1 MTMPR
6 PIKALPDVLINQIA
20 AGEVVERPASI
31 AKELIENA
39 LDAGARTLRIEIRD
53 GGIALLSIADDGHG
67 IPRDELLLAL
77 TRHCTSKISSAEDL
91 EAIRTLGFRGE
102 ALASIAAVAQLT
114 LASRG
119 AEAAHGWRVES
130 LPGQRIGL
138 PEPAPRGPGT
148 TVTVR
153 GLFATLPARR
163 QFLRRPVTETL
174 VIQQLIRGLAFC
186 QPDVAFHLSFD
197 DKRHWQAPAAHD
209 ERSAAQRWR
218 AVFGAEFAR
227 DARFV
232 DARAAGMRVFGW
244 VGPASLA
251 KAQSELQLLAVNGRL
266 VRDRQ
271 VAHGVRLA
279 FGDSIPAGRHP
290 CYALHLELDPADVD
304 VNVHPGK
311 TEVRFK
317 RLREA
322 HDLVFSVVR
331 QALEDNPE
339 KRERQPDSAAEFDL
353 AEARPV
359 TGAWG
364 VAEPVAGSALR
375 AAITDARYPATSYPA
390 TTSTGPAPESPAGDR
405 WTLLGK
411 RFLVTPSTDGLQ
423 VLDLVGLLR
432 SMLIAGAS
440 SAGDLLTFPVQVPAP
455 PGASASRLLAEL
467 GESGCEFTQIG
478 PQHWALRRLP
488 AGLPATD
495 AERVVA
501 ALLAD
506 ADFAHAPRDAL
517 IRALIV
523 GLEIPSCGVP
533 VHWLEAWCARRPDLD
548 FAAHRRLLD
557 LNALAEIFERSRA

>member
-1 MTMPR
+1 MTTPR

-102 ALASIAAVAQLT
+102 ALASIAAVAQLS
-114 LASRG
+114 LASRRTD
-119 AEAAHGWRVES
+119 ADHGWRVES

-209 ERSAAQRWR
+209 EHSAAQRWR

-227 DARFV
+227 EARFV
-232 DARAAGMRVFGW
+232 DVRAAGMRVFGW
-244 VGPASLA
+244 VGPAPLA

-331 QALEDNPE
+331 QALEEIPGKSESRSEPGAVLDT
-339 KRERQPDSAAEFDL
+339 PDAM
-353 AEARPV
+353 PV

-364 VAEPVAGSALR
+364 VAEPAPSR
-375 AAITDARYPATSYPA
+375 APRAPFANQPRPAMP
-390 TTSTGPAPESPAGDR
+390 STGVALESPADDR
-405 WTLLGK
+405 WILLGQ
-411 RFLVTPSTDGLQ
+411 RFLVNSSAEGLQ
-423 VLDLVGLLR
+423 IFDLAGLLR
-432 SMLIAGAS
+432 EMLAAGAP
-440 SAGDLLTFPVQVPAP
+440 AVGERLTFPVQVPAP
-455 PGASASRLLAEL
+455 PGATLSLILAEL
-467 GESGCEFTQIG
+467 NDCGCEFTQIA

-488 AGLPATD
+488 AGLPPTD

-501 ALLAD
+501 ALLAEP
-506 ADFAHAPRDAL
+506 DFPHAPRVAL
-517 IRALIV
+517 IRALV
-523 GLEIPSCGVP
+523 RGLDIPSHGVP
-533 VHWLEAWCARRPDLD
+533 TAWLEAWIARRPDLD
-548 FAAHRRLLD
+548 FAAHRRRLG
-557 LNALAEIFERSRA
+557 LNDLAEFFDRSRS

>member
-39 LDAGARTLRIEIRD
+39 LDAGAQTLRIEIRD

-77 TRHCTSKISSAEDL
+77 TRHCTSKISCAEDL

-102 ALASIAAVAQLT
+102 ALASIAAVAQLS
-114 LASRG
+114 LASRS
-119 AEAAHGWRVES
+119 ADAAHGWRVES
-130 LPGQRIGL
+130 LPGQKVGL
-138 PEPAPRGPGT
+138 PEPTPRGPGT

-174 VIQQLIRGLAFC
+174 VIQQLVRGLAFC

-209 ERSAAQRWR
+209 ERSASQRWR

-227 DARFV
+227 EARFV

-244 VGPASLA
+244 VGPGTLA
-251 KAQSELQLLAVNGRL
+251 RAQSELQLLAVNGRL

-331 QALEDNPE
+331 QALENHSGPGENIPGRATALDPQAAGNPA
-339 KRERQPDSAAEFDL
+339 KVWAI
-353 AEARPV
+353 
-359 TGAWG
+359 
-364 VAEPVAGSALR
+364 AEPAPGRAPWSAPASPRHPNPPLPQAAQESVAG
-375 AAITDARYPATSYPA
+375 
-390 TTSTGPAPESPAGDR
+390 EV
-405 WTLLGK
+405 WTLVGQ
-411 RFLVTPSTDGLQ
+411 RFLVAPSAAGLQ
-423 VLDLVGLLR
+423 VLDLDALLR
-432 SMLIAGAS
+432 AMVA
-440 SAGDLLTFPVQVPAP
+440 AGDANAGETLIFPVQIPAP
-455 PGASASRLLAEL
+455 PGASYALALAEL
-467 GESGCEFTQIG
+467 GTHGCEFTQLA
-478 PQHWALRRLP
+478 PQQWALRRLP
-488 AGLPATD
+488 AGLPPMN

-501 ALLAD
+501 SLLAD
-506 ADFAHAPRDAL
+506 ADFPAAPRVAL
-517 IRALIV
+517 VRALIA
-523 GLEIPSCGVP
+523 GLEIPSRGVP
-533 VHWLEAWCARRPDLD
+533 MSWLDAWVARRPDLD
-548 FAAHRRLLD
+548 FARHRRLVGAA
-557 LNALAEIFERSRA
+557 ALAEFYERSR

>member
-1 MTMPR
+1 MPR
-6 PIKALPDVLINQIA
+6 PIQALPDVLINQIA

-77 TRHCTSKISSAEDL
+77 TRHCTSKISCAQDL

-102 ALASIAAVAQLT
+102 ALASIAAVAQLS
-114 LASRG
+114 LASRS
-119 AEAAHGWRVES
+119 AEAAHGWRVDS
-130 LPGQRIGL
+130 LPGQRVGL

-174 VIQQLIRGLAFC
+174 VIQQLVRGLAFC

-197 DKRHWQAPAAHD
+197 DKRHWHAPAAHD

-227 DARFV
+227 EARFV

-244 VGPASLA
+244 VGSPALA

-290 CYALHLELDPADVD
+290 CYALHLELDPGDVD

-331 QALEDNPE
+331 QALELAADATPPSPAQSGGRE
-339 KRERQPDSAAEFDL
+339 KSAVEFGGWRIS
-353 AEARPV
+353 E
-359 TGAWG
+359 
-364 VAEPVAGSALR
+364 
-375 AAITDARYPATSYPA
+375 
-390 TTSTGPAPESPAGDR
+390 PAPQRGAGAIAAPETPAVLRPSDAGEAATEDHWR
-405 WTLLGK
+405 MLGQ
-411 RFLVTPSTDGLQ
+411 RFLVTPCAAGLQ
-423 VLDLVGLLR
+423 VFDLQGLLR
-432 SMLIAGAS
+432 SMLKAEVPAEGA
-440 SAGDLLTFPVQVPAP
+440 LLTFPVPVPAP
-455 PGASASRLLAEL
+455 PGATWVLALAEL
-467 GESGCEFTQIG
+467 GECGCEFTQLG
-478 PQHWALRRLP
+478 PHHWALRRLP

-495 AERVVA
+495 AERVLA
-501 ALLAD
+501 TLLAD
-506 ADFAHAPRDAL
+506 ADFPQAPREAL
-517 IRALIV
+517 LRALID
-523 GLEIPSCGVP
+523 GLQIPARGVP
-533 VHWLEAWCARRPDLD
+533 ASWLEGWALRRPDLN
-548 FAAHRRLLD
+548 FAEHRRLLGAT
-557 LNALAEIFERSRA
+557 ALTALFEQTR